1 MGQYC
6 VGRVASRLS
15 PAANGI
21 SLGTGISISIR
32 ISISISPAI
41 SLIRRGLFEANELPW
56 QLGRGADVSLF
67 HLRSSALQ
75 FSIYILFAKIVS
87 CQKKCSPSHH
97 NMNKS
102 TFGLH
107 GIRFPKGVW
116 EFCRERNGGP
126 FDLYRGFRRLD
137 RNYILVGL
145 YFLES
150 IHLKKNWIAIL

>member
-1 MGQYC
+1 MGQFC

-21 SLGTGISISIR
+21 CLGTGISIR
-32 ISISISPAI
+32 ISISPAI

-75 FSIYILFAKIVS
+75 IFHLYFICKNCKLP
-87 CQKKCSPSHH
+87 KKKQVSPSHH

-107 GIRFPKGVW
+107 GIRLPSGVW
-116 EFCRERNGGP
+116 EFCRERNGRS
-126 FDLYRGFRRLD
+126 FHLYKGFKRLARRYTL
-137 RNYILVGL
+137 IGL
-145 YFLES
+145 YLLES
-150 IHLKKNWIAIL
+150 LHLNTI